1 MSTLQV
7 TAPDISCDN
16 CRRNIEQDLSR
27 QPGVRAVVVDIA
39 ARTVAID
46 YDEGETDPA
55 RLREALVD
63 GGYPPEPA

>member
-1 MSTLQV
+1 MAMLQV

-27 QPGVRAVVVDIA
+27 EPGVRAVAVDVEA
-39 ARTVAID
+39 KTVSID
-46 YDEGETDPA
+46 YDELETGPA
-55 RLREALVD
+55 RLGEALAD